1 MKIKV
6 IETFIQGKVSQELC
20 EDALCLSD
28 GFAAVID
35 GVTSKSDFRYEGK
48 TTGKLAA
55 ELVLKVLEGLK
66 KDADAGQFISQVN
79 REMEAF
85 YKEVAFPYS
94 REEQGLQAVC
104 AVYSESRREIWLI
117 GDCQVCVDGV
127 CYFNPKPSDEIL
139 AQMRSLVLNI
149 VRAQSPEDFYSQK
162 TQRMARELIEPWI
175 LRSTVFAN
183 DSGTAYGY
191 SVLNGRE
198 IPKALIRV
206 IPLDEREHE
215 IILTS
220 DGYPRVE
227 PTLEQSE
234 AALERVLREDRECC
248 SLYRS
253 TKGVK
258 EGCRSFD
265 DRTYIRLR
273 AEKTGRQ

>member
-20 EDALCLSD
+20 EDALCLAD

-55 ELVLKVLEGLK
+55 ELVLKVLEKLDR
-66 KDADAGQFISQVN
+66 DADAGQFISLVN
-79 REMEAF
+79 REMDAF
-85 YKEVAFPYS
+85 YEQIAFPYS

-104 AVYSESRREIWLI
+104 AVYSESRREIWMI
-117 GDCQVCVDGV
+117 GDCQARVDGV
-127 CYFNPKPSDEIL
+127 PYLNPKPSDEIL
-139 AQMRSLVLNI
+139 AEMRSLVLNI
-149 VRAQSPEDFYSQK
+149 VRAQRPEEFYSQE
-162 TQRMARELIEPWI
+162 TQQMARELIEPWI

-183 DSGTAYGY
+183 NDSTSYGY

-198 IPKALIRV
+198 IPGSLIRV
-206 IPLDEREHE
+206 IRLDKEEHE
-215 IILTS
+215 VILTS
-220 DGYPRVE
+220 DGYPSVE
-227 PTLEQSE
+227 ATLKQSE
-234 AALERVLREDRECC
+234 AALERVLKEDRECC
-248 SLYRS
+248 RLYRS

-265 DRTYIRLR
+265 DRTYIRLT
-273 AEKTGRQ
+273 AEKAGR